1 MRLCVSPPITLQV
14 MHGSME
20 LPVEE
25 ALALSAKYRFPLNE
39 TEDFAE
45 GLAVRRCNMSGSEW

>member
-1 MRLCVSPPITLQV
+1 
-14 MHGSME
+14 ME

-45 GLAVRRCNMSGSEW
+45 GLAVRRCNMVVSEW